1 MDAVP
6 GLGAGEEDLC
16 GPYLEKLPVT
26 GATVSLFGGATAET
40 LVCAT
45 DTLAARLD
53 ELQFSL
59 GEGPRWRAV
68 RTRLPVLV
76 PDAQGVAH
84 PDWPTFHKAMTGS
97 EAAALFVFP
106 LTLGAA
112 DLGVVELYHSVPGP
126 LSRSHQAT
134 AAMLAGQTMWHLLR
148 KILTITSPDTDPVLE
163 PALTS
168 RREIHQATGMV
179 LAQSGATAADSLL
192 LMRAHAFAHDITLGE
207 TADAV
212 LEGRLTLKAGRN
224 GGPPWQA
231 AAVKYRHGDHYPC

>member
-1 MDAVP
+1 VTEKIRDSGLTMDDVP
-6 GLGAGEEDLC
+6 GVAADEEDLC

-26 GATVSLFGGATAET
+26 GAAVSLFGGATAET
-40 LVCAT
+40 LVSAS
-45 DTLAARLD
+45 DALAARLD

-84 PDWPTFHKAMTGS
+84 PDWPMFHRAMAGTD
-97 EAAALFVFP
+97 AAALFVFP

-112 DLGVVELYHSVPGP
+112 DLGVVELYHSLPGT

-134 AAMLAGQTMWHLLR
+134 AAMLAGQTMWYLLR
-148 KILTITSPDTDPVLE
+148 KILTISSPDTDPALE
-163 PALTS
+163 PALMS

-192 LMRAHAFAHDITLGE
+192 LLRAHAFAHELTLRE

-212 LEGRLTLKAGRN
+212 LEGRLSLKAAHN
-224 GGPPWQA
+224 GGPLGWPLQ
-231 AAVKYRHGDHYPC
+231 